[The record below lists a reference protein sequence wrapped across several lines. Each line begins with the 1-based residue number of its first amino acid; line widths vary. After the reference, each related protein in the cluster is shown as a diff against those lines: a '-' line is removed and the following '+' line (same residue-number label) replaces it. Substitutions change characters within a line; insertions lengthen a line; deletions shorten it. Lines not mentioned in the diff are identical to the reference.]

1 MHYGYGYGGDHW
13 GLWMILIVAMAVF
26 LGALAWIIVTLLR
39 HQDSPPATAPPS
51 PGPTGP
57 PPLQGALDILNERF
71 ARGEIG
77 EEEYTRRR
85 SLIEGSG

>member
-13 GLWMILIVAMAVF
+13 GLWIILIVAMAVF
-26 LGALAWIIVTLLR
+26 LGALAWIIVSLLR
-39 HQDSPPATAPPS
+39 HRGFPPVAAPPS
-51 PGPTGP
+51 SGPTGP
-57 PPLQGALDILNERF
+57 PPNQGALDILNMRF
-71 ARGEIG
+71 ALGEID